1 MLFSAARGSHRPRE
15 GQTESLHTAPLVTGP
30 PNGEEKRAE
39 HCRGDSSPCFVM
51 VSPFLSSLVET
62 VSVAQAGSKLSIF
75 LHQPPEYWG
84 YRCVSPSD
92 FTPTIDALTWPRLCL
107 ARIQFFLQG
116 ATLLLEIEWKALSP
130 IFKGNKQFG
139 TLWGQLF
146 SYVSERR

>member
-1 MLFSAARGSHRPRE
+1 
-15 GQTESLHTAPLVTGP
+15 
-30 PNGEEKRAE
+30 
-39 HCRGDSSPCFVM
+39 M
-51 VSPFLSSLVET
+51 VSPFLSSPLVET

-92 FTPTIDALTWPRLCL
+92 LTPTIDALTWPRLCL

-139 TLWGQLF
+139 TL
-146 SYVSERR
+146 